1 MPVFNKGKFIGK
13 YLVKILVKQGD
24 PAELYCFSKKIQ
36 LQGVNDKK
44 VDEYEIVCSFKRLN
58 SGNIKELKGY

>member
-44 VDEYEIVCSFKRLN
+44 VDENEIV
-58 SGNIKELKGY
+58 